1 MQIIDGRKLAAR
13 IRAEVKEEI
22 ARLGSTPGLAV
33 ILVGKDPASHLYVA
47 LKEKACTEAGI
58 KFEKYVFSGTEP
70 ESEIIET
77 IRKLNGRDD
86 IHGILVQ
93 VPLPAIYHEDVIL
106 STLDPSK
113 DVDGFHQVNLRAILE
128 GKPRIIPCVALAI
141 VALVDEAIKQ
151 KGDVSLFAHKKGD
164 APFLAVLI
172 ANRMEFAAPLEY
184 LLEKR
189 GALVQIIL
197 RAKEVTTDISAQIKS
212 ADILIVA
219 RGHANFVSGDMIK
232 DGAIVIDVGTNTLPD
247 GKVVGDVD
255 QGLALSKKGL
265 SPMGDKPGY
274 ITPVPGGVGPMTVAM
289 LLKNTLE
296 LAKNA

>member
-70 ESEIIET
+70 EYEIIET

-128 GKPRIIPCVALAI
+128 GKPRNYYLYCSVHILPRAC
-141 VALVDEAIKQ
+141 
-151 KGDVSLFAHKKGD
+151 GTKK
-164 APFLAVLI
+164 
-172 ANRMEFAAPLEY
+172 
-184 LLEKR
+184 
-189 GALVQIIL
+189 
-197 RAKEVTTDISAQIKS
+197 
-212 ADILIVA
+212 
-219 RGHANFVSGDMIK
+219 
-232 DGAIVIDVGTNTLPD
+232 
-247 GKVVGDVD
+247 
-255 QGLALSKKGL
+255 KK
-265 SPMGDKPGY
+265 
-274 ITPVPGGVGPMTVAM
+274 
-289 LLKNTLE
+289 
-296 LAKNA
+296 